1 MAEKQLQPITKYSEA
16 IGLIYREQEKIIGPT
31 IAKMMVDSVTGLK
44 KEGTKFLIE
53 GDPKTVL
60 SELVDQYATIFGKA
74 SIMVSKEAIKKV
86 NPSFAANELPDNLK

>member
-1 MAEKQLQPITKYSEA
+1 MDYNLDKYLQAVKY
-16 IGLIYREQEKIIGPT
+16 IHTEQTKIIGLN
-31 IAKMMVDSVTGLK
+31 IANMLAQNVHGLSLGN
-44 KEGTKFLIE
+44 EAPQIT

-60 SELVDQYATIFGKA
+60 QELVDQYATIFGKA

>member
-1 MAEKQLQPITKYSEA
+1 MEEEQKQPISKYSEA
-16 IGLIYREQEKIIGPT
+16 IGLIYKEQEKIIGPT
-31 IAKMMVDSVTGLK
+31 IAKMMVENVSGLK
-44 KEGTKFLIE
+44 KDGANFLIE

-60 SELVDQYATIFGKA
+60 QELVDQYATIFGKA